1 MTENATAAPPDTSQV
16 LMALRL
22 GWCVAEV
29 RGRNRPGSPE
39 PLPDVLPHMAD
50 HALPLRTERNSTD
63 RRIEAQTV
71 LAKLARRL
79 GVDGTPSR
87 AGMIDQQAETLANA
101 VTNQSGVS
109 GAWDALASSLYD
121 FDANAQDSLAAQSET
136 QASAYQLGRGLAE
149 AYWALDLKAGCEPP
163 TVNSWTFLLGRDR
176 CDELTRIAGRLSA
189 YFNPFAAP
197 ALAGTLQL
205 WGAIAR
211 NPTWRIVGQADDK
224 LGRQTPNDTPD
235 SSEERATH
243 DAHLALYLQTRNWYG
258 LLIIGQD
265 PATLT
270 EPYEVFAN
278 WHLWRSL
285 IKGFWLPLATALVS
299 LGLVVALIALTE
311 YGSHIQFLKALFG
324 VLGVA
329 GLSGATISTKLK
341 SSSQSLLTRVHQ
353 DAYTDFVAVK
363 MAVAPNK
370 PGARQSR
377 MRKVV
382 GKEVHARSLTT
393 VANARVP

>member
-121 FDANAQDSLAAQSET
+121 FDANAQNSLAAQSET

>member
-299 LGLVVALIALTE
+299 FGLVVALIALTE

>member
-1 MTENATAAPPDTSQV
+1 
-16 LMALRL
+16 MALRL

>member
-87 AGMIDQQAETLANA
+87 AGMIDQQAETSGECC
-101 VTNQSGVS
+101 NQSERSVRGL
-109 GAWDALASSLYD
+109 GRARLKSLR
-121 FDANAQDSLAAQSET
+121 FRCQRSRLLAAQSET